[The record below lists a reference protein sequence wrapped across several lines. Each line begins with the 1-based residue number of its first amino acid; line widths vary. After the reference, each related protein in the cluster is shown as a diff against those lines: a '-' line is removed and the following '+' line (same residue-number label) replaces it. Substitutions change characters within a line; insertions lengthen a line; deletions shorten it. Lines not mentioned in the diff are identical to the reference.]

1 MAMILFTTFA
11 GIGLIFI
18 LAGKSN
24 KDLMAQST
32 TANMETYLTAQSQ
45 MIESFVESKETTLKM
60 FGQSQIVR
68 DILMDQ
74 DNKDAFNAAQAY
86 TLEQYKALGS
96 WEGLYI
102 GNMDSKCLT
111 YHADAVIGKQ
121 LREGDR
127 LKSLIDSMKK
137 AKNGVYN
144 AGIIMSPET
153 GKLCLSMYAPIYDT
167 DGKNMLGYVG
177 GGVFADELAS
187 SLRKISVSGLD
198 GAKLYMVNTET
209 KINLINEDES
219 VLGLET
225 KDEMLLDVISH
236 IESDPEVLLKSIK
249 YKDKVIEYRNIPD
262 RNWALILVC
271 DSDDVYALS
280 DKSTYSLLSF
290 CVLAFLLIA
299 VVLFI
304 DITICIHPL
313 EKVKNSIVRL
323 GGLNL
328 SQDDSLK
335 EYIGRNNEIG
345 VLSSQIENLRQTLT
359 NIIIT
364 LRNCS
369 EIIIESSNNIS
380 DSSKDLSDYVTGNMA
395 TTQQL
400 AAGITDTTH
409 ITKDLSEKVNDI
421 SRQFEQI
428 MQLVSES
435 DEKSKNLLISSR
447 NIESQAEDSR
457 RSSLESVAKNRENIT
472 DALEHLKELSSITAL
487 ANDIMGIAKQTN
499 LLSLNASIEAARAG
513 ESGRGFAVVAE
524 EIGNLSNSSSETAN
538 KISTLCES
546 TDKNIEEVSKC
557 FDDIL
562 NYLEKDISPKFDTFN
577 SIAKDNNV
585 NTTDLSDMIASI
597 QNSLSSFSDFL
608 LQVTQQMEGIML
620 ASEQNNAGVDDIVEK
635 TVSTASVSEKMRELA
650 NDNQKSVDKL
660 TDIVKQFTGYDN

>member
-24 KDLMAQST
+24 KDLMTQST
-32 TANMETYLTAQSQ
+32 TANMETYLNAQSQ
-45 MIESFVESKETTLKM
+45 MVESFVESKETTLKM

-111 YHADAVIGKQ
+111 YHVDAVIGKQ

-127 LKSLIDSMKK
+127 LKSLIDSLKN

-144 AGIIMSPET
+144 AGIIMSPGT

-177 GGVFADELAS
+177 GGVFTDELAS
-187 SLRKISVSGLD
+187 SLGKISVSGLD

-225 KDEMLLDVISH
+225 EDEMLLNVISH
-236 IESDPEVLLKSIK
+236 IESEPEALLKSIK

-271 DSDDVYALS
+271 DSANVYALS

-290 CVLAFLLIA
+290 CILAFLLIA

-335 EYIGRNNEIG
+335 EYIGGNNEIG

-369 EIIIESSNNIS
+369 ETIIESSNNIS
-380 DSSKDLSDYVTGNMA
+380 NSSKDLSDYVTGNMA

-400 AAGITDTTH
+400 AASITDTTH
-409 ITKDLSEKVNDI
+409 ITTDLSEKVNDI

-428 MQLVSES
+428 MKLVSES

-472 DALEHLKELSSITAL
+472 NALEHLKELSSITAL

-546 TDKNIEEVSKC
+546 ADKNIEEVSKC

-562 NYLEKDISPKFDTFN
+562 NYLEKDISPKFDTFS

>member
-24 KDLMAQST
+24 KDLMTQST

-111 YHADAVIGKQ
+111 YHVDSVIGKQ

-127 LKSLIDSMKK
+127 LKSLIDSLKK

-144 AGIIMSPET
+144 AGIIMSPGT

-187 SLRKISVSGLD
+187 SLGKISVSGLD
-198 GAKLYMVNTET
+198 SAKLYMVNTET

-225 KDEMLLDVISH
+225 EDEMLLDVISH
-236 IESDPEVLLKSIK
+236 IESNPEVLLKSIK

-271 DSDDVYALS
+271 DSADVYALS

-290 CVLAFLLIA
+290 CILAYLLIA

-335 EYIGRNNEIG
+335 EYIGSNNEIG

-369 EIIIESSNNIS
+369 ETIIESSNNIS

-400 AAGITDTTH
+400 AASITDTTH
-409 ITKDLSEKVNDI
+409 ITTDLSAKVNDI

-435 DEKSKNLLISSR
+435 DDKSKNLLISSR

-472 DALEHLKELSSITAL
+472 NALEHLKELSSITAL

-538 KISTLCES
+538 KISDLCES
-546 TDKNIEEVSKC
+546 ADKNIEEVSKC

-597 QNSLSSFSDFL
+597 QNSLSSFSAFL

-660 TDIVKQFTGYDN
+660 TDIVKQFTGYSN

>member
-24 KDLMAQST
+24 KDLMTQST
-32 TANMETYLTAQSQ
+32 TANMETYLNAQSQ
-45 MIESFVESKETTLKM
+45 MVESFVESKETTLKM

-86 TLEQYKALGS
+86 TLEQYKALGN

-111 YHADAVIGKQ
+111 YHVDALIGKQ

-127 LKSLIDSMKK
+127 LKSLIDSLKK

-144 AGIIMSPET
+144 AGIIMSPGT

-187 SLRKISVSGLD
+187 SLGKISVSGLD
-198 GAKLYMVNTET
+198 DTKLYMVNTET

-225 KDEMLLDVISH
+225 EDEMLLDVISH
-236 IESDPEVLLKSIK
+236 IESEPEALLKSIK

-271 DSDDVYALS
+271 DSANVYALS

-304 DITICIHPL
+304 DITICIRPL

-335 EYIGRNNEIG
+335 EYIGSNNEIG

-369 EIIIESSNNIS
+369 ETIIESSNNIS

-400 AAGITDTTH
+400 AASITDTTN
-409 ITKDLSEKVNDI
+409 ITTDLSEKVNDI

-472 DALEHLKELSSITAL
+472 NALEHLKELSSITAL

-546 TDKNIEEVSKC
+546 ADKNIEEVSKC

-562 NYLEKDISPKFDTFN
+562 NYLEKDVSPKFDTFN

-597 QNSLSSFSDFL
+597 QNSLSSFSAFL

>member
-24 KDLMAQST
+24 KDLMTQST

-74 DNKDAFNAAQAY
+74 NNRDAFNAAQAY

-111 YHADAVIGKQ
+111 YHVDAVIGKQ

-127 LKSLIDSMKK
+127 LKSLIDSLKK

-144 AGIIMSPET
+144 AGIIMSPGT

-187 SLRKISVSGLD
+187 SLGKISVSGLD
-198 GAKLYMVNTET
+198 DTKLYMVNTET

-225 KDEMLLDVISH
+225 EDEMLLDVISQ
-236 IESDPEVLLKSIK
+236 IESEPEALLKSMK

-271 DSDDVYALS
+271 DSANVYALS

-290 CVLAFLLIA
+290 CILAFLLIA

-304 DITICIHPL
+304 DITICIRPL

-335 EYIGRNNEIG
+335 EYIGSNNEIG

-369 EIIIESSNNIS
+369 ETIIESSNNIS

-400 AAGITDTTH
+400 AASITDTTH
-409 ITKDLSEKVNDI
+409 ITTDLSEKVNDI

-435 DEKSKNLLISSR
+435 DAKSKNLLISSR

-472 DALEHLKELSSITAL
+472 NALEHLKELSSITAL

-538 KISTLCES
+538 KISDLCES
-546 TDKNIEEVSKC
+546 ADKNIEEVSKC

-597 QNSLSSFSDFL
+597 QNSLSSFSAFL

>member
-111 YHADAVIGKQ
+111 HNVDAVIGKQ

-127 LKSLIDSMKK
+127 LKSLIDSMKN
-137 AKNGVYN
+137 AKSGVYN
-144 AGIIMSPET
+144 AGIIMSPGT

-187 SLRKISVSGLD
+187 YLRKISVSGLD

-225 KDEMLLDVISH
+225 KDEMLLDVISQ

-271 DSDDVYALS
+271 DSADVYALS

-304 DITICIHPL
+304 DITICIRPL

-335 EYIGRNNEIG
+335 EYIGSNNEIG

-359 NIIIT
+359 NIIVT

-369 EIIIESSNNIS
+369 ETIIESSNNIS

-400 AAGITDTTH
+400 AASITDTTH
-409 ITKDLSEKVNDI
+409 ITTDLSEKVNDI

-472 DALEHLKELSSITAL
+472 NALEHLKELSSITAL

-513 ESGRGFAVVAE
+513 ESGKGFAVVAE

-546 TDKNIEEVSKC
+546 ADKNIEEVSKC

-597 QNSLSSFSDFL
+597 QNSLSSFSAFL

>member
-1 MAMILFTTFA
+1 
-11 GIGLIFI
+11 
-18 LAGKSN
+18 
-24 KDLMAQST
+24 
-32 TANMETYLTAQSQ
+32 
-45 MIESFVESKETTLKM
+45 
-60 FGQSQIVR
+60 
-68 DILMDQ
+68 
-74 DNKDAFNAAQAY
+74 
-86 TLEQYKALGS
+86 
-96 WEGLYI
+96 
-102 GNMDSKCLT
+102 
-111 YHADAVIGKQ
+111 
-121 LREGDR
+121 
-127 LKSLIDSMKK
+127 
-137 AKNGVYN
+137 
-144 AGIIMSPET
+144 
-153 GKLCLSMYAPIYDT
+153 
-167 DGKNMLGYVG
+167 
-177 GGVFADELAS
+177 
-187 SLRKISVSGLD
+187 
-198 GAKLYMVNTET
+198 MVNTET

-225 KDEMLLDVISH
+225 EDEMLLDVISH

-271 DSDDVYALS
+271 DSADVYALS

-335 EYIGRNNEIG
+335 EYIGSNNEIG

-364 LRNCS
+364 LRNCI
-369 EIIIESSNNIS
+369 ETIIESSNNIS

-400 AAGITDTTH
+400 AASITDTTH

-428 MQLVSES
+428 MKLVSES
-435 DEKSKNLLISSR
+435 DDKSKNLLISSR

-472 DALEHLKELSSITAL
+472 NALEHLKELSSITAL

-538 KISTLCES
+538 KISDLCES
-546 TDKNIEEVSKC
+546 ADKNIEEVSKC

-562 NYLEKDISPKFDTFN
+562 NYLEKDVSPKFDTFN

-597 QNSLSSFSDFL
+597 QNSLSSFSAFL

-660 TDIVKQFTGYDN
+660 TDIVKQFTGYSN

>member
-24 KDLMAQST
+24 KDLMTQST

-68 DILMDQ
+68 DILMNQ

-111 YHADAVIGKQ
+111 YHVDAVIGKQ

-127 LKSLIDSMKK
+127 LKSLIDSLKK

-144 AGIIMSPET
+144 AGIIMSPGT

-187 SLRKISVSGLD
+187 SLGKISVSGLD
-198 GAKLYMVNTET
+198 GAKLYMVNTEA

-225 KDEMLLDVISH
+225 EDEMLLDVISH

-271 DSDDVYALS
+271 DSADVYALS

-290 CVLAFLLIA
+290 CILAFLLIA

-304 DITICIHPL
+304 DITICIRPL

-335 EYIGRNNEIG
+335 EYIGSNNEIG

-359 NIIIT
+359 NIITT

-369 EIIIESSNNIS
+369 ETIIESSNNIS

-400 AAGITDTTH
+400 AASINDTTH
-409 ITKDLSEKVNDI
+409 ITTDLSEKVNDI

-428 MQLVSES
+428 MHLVSES

-472 DALEHLKELSSITAL
+472 NALEHLKELSSITAL

-546 TDKNIEEVSKC
+546 ADKNIEEVSKC

-597 QNSLSSFSDFL
+597 QNSLSSFSAFL

>member
-24 KDLMAQST
+24 KDLMTQST

-68 DILMDQ
+68 DILMNQ

-111 YHADAVIGKQ
+111 YHVDAVIGKQ

-127 LKSLIDSMKK
+127 LKSLIDSLKK

-144 AGIIMSPET
+144 AGIIMSPGT

-187 SLRKISVSGLD
+187 SLGKISVSGLD

-225 KDEMLLDVISH
+225 EDEMLLDVISH
-236 IESDPEVLLKSIK
+236 IESEPETLLKSVK

-271 DSDDVYALS
+271 DSADVYALS

-335 EYIGRNNEIG
+335 EYIGSNNEIG
-345 VLSSQIENLRQTLT
+345 VLSSQIENLRKTLT

-369 EIIIESSNNIS
+369 ETIIESSNNIS

-400 AAGITDTTH
+400 AASINDTTH
-409 ITKDLSEKVNDI
+409 ITTDLSEKVNDI

-435 DEKSKNLLISSR
+435 DVKSKNLLISSR

-472 DALEHLKELSSITAL
+472 NAIEHLKELSSITAL

-538 KISTLCES
+538 KISDLCES
-546 TDKNIEEVSKC
+546 ADKNIEEVSKC

-562 NYLEKDISPKFDTFN
+562 NYLEKDVSPKFDTFN

-597 QNSLSSFSDFL
+597 QNSLSSFSAFL

-660 TDIVKQFTGYDN
+660 TDIVKQFTGYSN